1 METWSLAASVGTFL
15 VIAATAIAAIVQLR
29 HMRGSN
35 QITVFS
41 KLEEMWDEKEFRAQ
55 VRRVRDELDERLRD
69 PQFRGELE
77 AEASS
82 DGLVLA
88 LVDVA
93 NFFEGMAIYAKRGL
107 ADTDIVCDF
116 WSAIIAISWKRL
128 APAIV
133 IMRRTAGPL
142 LYENFQY
149 LAVVAQ
155 RYMDAHPNG
164 TVPPEG
170 RTPVPDVWLAEDH
183 PGKNPT

>member
-1 METWSLAASVGTFL
+1 VEIWSLVASLGTFL

-41 KLEEMWDEKEFRAQ
+41 KLEEMWDDKEFRTQ
-55 VRRVRDELDERLRD
+55 RRLVADELDQRLRD
-69 PQFRGELE
+69 PQFRKELE
-77 AEASS
+77 ADASP
-82 DGLVLA
+82 DEFVRA
-88 LVDVA
+88 VIDVA
-93 NFFEGMAIYAKRGL
+93 NFFEGMAIYAKTGL

-116 WSAIIAISWKRL
+116 WSAIIVGSWHRL
-128 APAIV
+128 APAIA

-142 LYENFQY
+142 AYENFQY

-155 RYMDAHPNG
+155 RYMDTHPHG

-170 RTPVPDVWLAEDH
+170 RAPVPDVWLAEDH
-183 PGKNPT
+183 PKM

>member
-1 METWSLAASVGTFL
+1 VETWSLAASVGTFL
-15 VIAATAIAAIVQLR
+15 VIAATAIAAVIQLR
-29 HMRGSN
+29 HMRSSN

-55 VRRVRDELDERLRD
+55 IRRVRDELDQRLRD
-69 PQFRGELE
+69 HQFRMELE
-77 AEASS
+77 SDASPDEFVRS
-82 DGLVLA
+82 VI
-88 LVDVA
+88 DVA

-116 WSAIIAISWKRL
+116 WSAIITISWRRL
-128 APAIV
+128 SPAIV

-149 LAVVAQ
+149 LAIVAQ
-155 RYMDAHPNG
+155 RYMDAHPQG

-183 PGKNPT
+183 PQTTSM